1 MKTFKKSKAIGF
13 FDEDFR
19 LDKLTKMGD
28 PLIRL
33 ADGVNFEIFREYL
46 NTNLHVD
53 PAGKVDA
60 GPMIMCLCSR

>member
-28 PLIRL
+28 PLARL
-33 ADGVNFEIFREYL
+33 ADGVNFEIFRDYPKYEF
-46 NTNLHVD
+46 
-53 PAGKVDA
+53 A
-60 GPMIMCLCSR
+60 CRSCR